1 MKSLVIYSSKTG
13 NTQAVAN
20 AILEIMPEECGIFTV
35 EEAPEPDSY
44 DLIAMGFWVDRG
56 TADAKAQVY
65 MKKIHNQKVILF
77 ATLGAYPDSDH
88 ARDCM
93 ARAALL
99 MDSSNELLGTFICQ
113 GKLDNKLVEGFKTLP
128 KDHPHALTPERI
140 ARHQE
145 ASKHPN
151 EEDFSKAKGIFQRIL
166 SMTQKHAG

>member
-1 MKSLVIYSSKTG
+1 MKSLVVYSSKTG
-13 NTQAVAN
+13 NTKAVAN
-20 AILEIMPEECGIFTV
+20 AVGEVMPEGCEIFAV
-35 EEAPEPDSY
+35 EEAPELDSY
-44 DLIAMGFWVDRG
+44 DLVAMGFWVDRG
-56 TADAKAQVY
+56 TADAKAQAY
-65 MKKIHNQKVILF
+65 MKRIQNRKIILF

-113 GKLDNKLVEGFKTLP
+113 GKLDSKLIEGFKTLP
-128 KDHPHALTPERI
+128 KDHPHAMTPERI

-151 EEDFSKAKGIFQRIL
+151 EEDFDKAKSVVQSGIRKGMC
-166 SMTQKHAG
+166 ST